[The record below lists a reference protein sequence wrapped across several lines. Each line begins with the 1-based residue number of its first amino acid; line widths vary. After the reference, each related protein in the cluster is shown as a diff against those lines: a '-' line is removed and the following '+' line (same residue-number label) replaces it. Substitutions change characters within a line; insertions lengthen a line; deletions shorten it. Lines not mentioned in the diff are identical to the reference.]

1 MGGGNVTMGHD
12 DTTPSVAETL
22 NVNSISVE
30 DSYDGPRIND
40 NKICEQFVVD
50 LLERF
55 KEQKKLHKKYAFEQH
70 RWLTIVAAAML
81 DEGKNWG
88 IIIAVRKMMME
99 APSLIDI
106 DIPETARLTVCGDV
120 HGQFYDF
127 LHIFNINGLPSS
139 TNMYLFNGDFV
150 DRGSFSLEVVVTLFA
165 YKWLYP
171 TSLFLARGN
180 HETDNMNK
188 VYGFEGEV
196 KHKYSETMF
205 KFMIYGETHIGE
217 PILTLIL
224 VVHGGLFSKDDV
236 TLDDIRNIDRIKLKQ
251 PGTEGLMCEL
261 LWSDPQPE
269 PGRGPSKRGV
279 GTQFGPD
286 VTERFLEKNGL
297 GEVFRVCVTGFRQFR
312 LASVVANATE
322 NGYVIEHNGKCV
334 TVFSAPNYWQCCVV
348 GTGGGDGAMPCF
360 IINLVPAHGD
370 EINNSDTVGNKG
382 ALINI
387 SPDLK
392 LEYKTFE
399 AVWVW
404 QYAGFVRAAWMW
416 EDIWGRVM
424 VEKNQV
430 VRWMVRSME

>member
-1 MGGGNVTMGHD
+1 
-12 DTTPSVAETL
+12 
-22 NVNSISVE
+22 
-30 DSYDGPRIND
+30 
-40 NKICEQFVVD
+40 
-50 LLERF
+50 
-55 KEQKKLHKKYAFEQH
+55 
-70 RWLTIVAAAML
+70 ML
-81 DEGKNWG
+81 DEIHGYDNGNRRIG

-120 HGQFYDF
+120 HGILFTSLLPPPPHQSQHISLTSNLPFFSTIGQFYDF

-205 KFMIYGETHIGE
+205 KLFSETFNVLPLAHLIKKK
-217 PILTLIL
+217 IL

-251 PGTEGLMCEL
+251 PGTEGTLIHLVCACCLMCEL

-297 GEVFRVCVTGFRQFR
+297 DMLIRSHEVK
-312 LASVVANATE
+312 E

-334 TVFSAPNYWQCCVV
+334 TVFSAPNYC
-348 GTGGGDGAMPCF
+348 
-360 IINLVPAHGD
+360 
-370 EINNSDTVGNKG
+370 DTVGNKG

-399 AVWVW
+399 AVVRIFARFVPWIARNPTSERETDAVREWVW

-424 VEKNQV
+424 VVRNLKRHERGCRVCEENNQV